1 MKHKFKIRIDAVRDI
16 NGNRALARQ
25 RKLEGGEK
33 YVCPIVIFRTT
44 RNNVDLKT
52 ID

>member
-16 NGNRALARQ
+16 DGNRALTFQ
-25 RKLEGGEK
+25 RRLEGGEK

-44 RNNVDLKT
+44 RNNVDLKMN
-52 ID
+52 D